1 MTAYDEC
8 SPNNGIIKY
17 NFAASSGSI
26 SAVRQCIQPCNLAST
41 NATGCKEGYYLAD
54 DDKKY
59 VMDTDDTGTLYKCV
73 KDADGKFQC
82 SAVANPPLG
91 YLVNQGNQADPED
104 VPFIRCE
111 VSGEDTV
118 CKPYTIDGTIEDCT
132 SESAIGEIIS
142 KVESVSDH
150 DITTYSICVDMTAE
164 ATIAISTRAAVE
176 DEPNL
181 TMTAETN
188 TAGSYMISNVMYNS
202 NLNDRE
208 FIKVDVDGGNVTINQ
223 EPNPIRY
230 QYGDE
235 DTHKIYD
242 SFICTI
248 NDGTISVNEPATP
261 KEYKLDYD
269 TSTDTI
275 YFYSTDA

>member
-1 MTAYDEC
+1 MTAYDKC

-26 SAVRQCIQPCNLAST
+26 TTVRQCIQPCNLAST

-59 VMDTDDTGTLYKCV
+59 VKDTTVTSGTLYQCV

-111 VSGEDTV
+111 VSGKDTV
-118 CKPYTIDGTIEDCT
+118 CKPYTID
-132 SESAIGEIIS
+132 SAITSCSGSIGKIIS
-142 KVESVSDH
+142 EVKTVSGH
-150 DITTYSICVDMTAE
+150 DITTYSICVDTTAE
-164 ATIAISTRAAVE
+164 ATIVISTRAAVE

-181 TMTAETN
+181 KMTAETN
-188 TAGSYMISNVMYNS
+188 TAGSYMISNVMYDS
-202 NLNDRE
+202 TLTDGE

-230 QYGDE
+230 QYGDNG
-235 DTHKIYD
+235 THKIYD
-242 SFICTI
+242 SFTCTVT
-248 NDGTISVNEPATP
+248 DGVTTVNEPTSP

-269 TSTDTI
+269 TSNDTI